1 MATVTISDPDQLKEI
16 ILEVLRQ
23 NPDLLKS
30 AVKEFLLS
38 ETTSSTETPDARK
51 ERMRALI
58 QEDFDRYEDVFKA
71 LA

>member
-1 MATVTISDPDQLKEI
+1 MATVTISDPDQLKEVV
-16 ILEVLRQ
+16 LEVLRQ

-30 AVKEFLLS
+30 AIEEFM
-38 ETTSSTETPDARK
+38 TSKTNESAETPDARK